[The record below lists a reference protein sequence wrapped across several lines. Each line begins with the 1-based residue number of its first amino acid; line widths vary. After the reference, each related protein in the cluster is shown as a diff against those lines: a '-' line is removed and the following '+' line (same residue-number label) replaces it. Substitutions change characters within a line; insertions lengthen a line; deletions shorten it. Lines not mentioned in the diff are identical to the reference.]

1 MAPKRPEKKPMQTTE
16 AKMMGIRLYVPRDVH
31 KQFRVLAAQNET
43 DMATLARR
51 VVEEYVARHAPRGG
65 VK

>member
-1 MAPKRPEKKPMQTTE
+1 MARKLPEKPPMQTTE

-31 KQFRVLAAQNET
+31 KQFRILAAQHET

-51 VVEEYVARHAPRGG
+51 VVEEYVARNAPKGSG
-65 VK
+65 K